1 MREARVERRIED
13 RKKRLQ
19 DREEDKMSGIEYGQ
33 NVNGTEA
40 VVLSLSVCDMDKT
53 EPMGGLFAVL
63 VAE

>member
-1 MREARVERRIED
+1 
-13 RKKRLQ
+13 
-19 DREEDKMSGIEYGQ
+19 MSGIKHGQ

-53 EPMGGLFAVL
+53 EPMVGLSMVL